1 MISTLETFETC
12 ESCWIWVINI
22 IFVFAVN
29 KLVDQFIS
37 QWRKCWIVNRWSTL
51 SDWRLEVRG
60 NVKYL
65 FSWTSV
71 PLLTVA
77 GQTSVKSLS
86 ILTRYLS
93 DQHWANH
100 LNINYISSERRS
112 HPLILH
118 WQTLLLSQTRASVI
132 LWCLFLLLFSTKK
145 IGSPL
150 AVLW

>member
-1 MISTLETFETC
+1 MM
-12 ESCWIWVINI
+12 
-22 IFVFAVN
+22 FVFVFVFN
-29 KLVDQFIS
+29 NVSLWNLVDLT
-37 QWRKCWIVNRWSTL
+37 QWRKCRIVNRWSSL
-51 SDWRLEVRG
+51 SGQRLSWSRLIRG

-65 FSWTSV
+65 FSRTTV
-71 PLLTVA
+71 GLLTVA
-77 GQTSVKSLS
+77 GQTLVKSLS

-112 HPLILH
+112 HPLILY